1 LTSLP
6 SSWTGLI
13 YAFVAAVCY
22 AGLNT
27 AIRFADVHMSIWH
40 IIFYRSLFGVMA
52 MGLLAWMQGLE
63 ILGRQRPTLGLL
75 GLAGALGVVAL
86 TVALILLP
94 LFEALVLFYLFPTF
108 SALLSPWLTR
118 DRVPPGDWLCI
129 GTACVGTA
137 LVLWS
142 GKLGGGFQWGH
153 FLALCAA
160 LCLGLTFTLTRRVS
174 ADNSPLTPFFYIC
187 AAGIAVSIG
196 PVLLQ
201 PTTLAIPTD
210 GLPAL
215 AAVAV
220 LATAAH
226 LAGNKALVYLPSP
239 RVGVILMSEVIFGA
253 IIGLLI
259 FDEFL
264 GMRTLLGGVLIIGS
278 GIGLN
283 FNRRPS

>member
-1 LTSLP
+1 
-6 SSWTGLI
+6 
-13 YAFVAAVCY
+13 
-22 AGLNT
+22 
-27 AIRFADVHMSIWH
+27 MSIWH

-52 MGLLAWMQGLE
+52 MGLLAWMKGVE
-63 ILGRQRPTLGLL
+63 ILGCQRRTLCLL
-75 GLAGALGVVAL
+75 GLSGALGVIAL

-94 LFEALVLFYLFPTF
+94 LFEALVLFYLFPAF
-108 SALLSPWLTR
+108 SALLSPWLAK
-118 DRVPPGDWLCI
+118 DRVTPRDWLFI
-129 GTACVGTA
+129 GTACFGTG

-142 GKLGGGFQWGH
+142 GQLGSGIRWGH
-153 FLALCAA
+153 FMGLFAS
-160 LCLGLTFTLTRRVS
+160 LCLGLTFTLIRRVS
-174 ADNSPLTPFFYIC
+174 ADNSPLTPFYYIC

-201 PTTLAIPTD
+201 PTMLAIPAD

-259 FDEFL
+259 FEEFL
-264 GMRTLLGGVLIIGS
+264 GVRTLLGGILIIGS